1 MNYMETLYKWKHATE
16 PVRMNQEELE
26 FFIKLAK
33 ILYQS
38 TMENNY
44 R

>member
-26 FFIKLAK
+26 FFIKLARE
-33 ILYQS
+33 IFRGECNGSY
-38 TMENNY
+38 
-44 R
+44 